1 MEVLARRSPL
11 RRLLGWGLYLLTL
24 PLAAFSGLVM
34 AALIAWAS
42 TGFRDLPQ
50 ALFIALGI
58 AGTLVF
64 AIAAFQEL
72 CSRDYSE
79 VRLEDGELVVI
90 RGRQVL
96 RWRMQDLQEFR
107 VQMKGVGLRGPDNTR
122 VLLREFRPEAL
133 VLLRD
138 MAVPA
143 MAAALGRRLDAGET
157 IAIRQP
163 LAPLVAA
170 LGWLA
175 VMAGLGWLLTATVFR
190 APGPGWAFV
199 AVCALVGLWILP
211 QLRTGGMTVTR
222 EGLRSRRR
230 GDLVP
235 WADVQELRGTAT
247 ALKLVTR
254 QETFTLAQAGSPEP
268 LAMVLAERIQAARGD
283 ATD

>member
-1 MEVLARRSPL
+1 VNTWPDILAQRSGITAGLPTQ
-11 RRLLGWGLYLLTL
+11 RGGWII
-24 PLAAFSGLVM
+24 SN
-34 AALIAWAS
+34 
-42 TGFRDLPQ
+42 D
-50 ALFIALGI
+50 
-58 AGTLVF
+58 
-64 AIAAFQEL
+64 
-72 CSRDYSE
+72 
-79 VRLEDGELVVI
+79 
-90 RGRQVL
+90 
-96 RWRMQDLQEFR
+96 
-107 VQMKGVGLRGPDNTR
+107 
-122 VLLREFRPEAL
+122 
-133 VLLRD
+133 
-138 MAVPA
+138 
-143 MAAALGRRLDAGET
+143 
-157 IAIRQP
+157 
-163 LAPLVAA
+163 
-170 LGWLA
+170 LA
-175 VMAGLGWLLTATVFR
+175 VDHIVRSLTLTATVFR